1 VHNTDFNADVWLSLN
16 NKFQADFLAMAVLK
30 AKTKHDIWDQLTP
43 DQQLKVEEKIKCKKG
58 KHGKK
63 GKDHHK
69 QQSV

>member
-1 VHNTDFNADVWLSLN
+1 
-16 NKFQADFLAMAVLK
+16 MAVLK

-63 GKDHHK
+63 GKDHQK